1 MSSSTEESLAKYTI
15 KASVFT
21 DLFTISKYLLQMYR
35 VLHPEDTSVTEAD
48 LTDVTHV
55 NILINQQYND
65 LGFSRGSQKI
75 ILMEAQ
81 STWSMNIL
89 IRAFL
94 YLAQTYQDY
103 ISKNQLDMYGSKK
116 ILLPRPE
123 LYVLYTGKRKRRPQ
137 TVRLSEEFFGGK
149 LTDLDVT
156 IHMLYGTDGND
167 IISQYVKF
175 TQVYDAQCA
184 LHGRTRK
191 AVSET
196 IRICKEADIL
206 REYLEERE
214 QEVSNIMMT
223 LFDEETIRKNHE
235 ASVARE
241 YVAKGLE
248 TGIQKSVIMC
258 QSMGHSQYDT
268 IEALIQSFGLTRAE
282 ASKKVDMYWKS

>member
-1 MSSSTEESLAKYTI
+1 M
-15 KASVFT
+15 
-21 DLFTISKYLLQMYR
+21 
-35 VLHPEDTSVTEAD
+35 
-48 LTDVTHV
+48 
-55 NILINQQYND
+55 
-65 LGFSRGSQKI
+65 
-75 ILMEAQ
+75 
-81 STWSMNIL
+81 
-89 IRAFL
+89 
-94 YLAQTYQDY
+94 
-103 ISKNQLDMYGSKK
+103 
-116 ILLPRPE
+116 
-123 LYVLYTGKRKRRPQ
+123 
-137 TVRLSEEFFGGK
+137 
-149 LTDLDVT
+149 TDLDVT

-258 QSMGHSQYDT
+258 QSMGHSQHDT